1 MKPCSF
7 HGHAPPEPVNVLN
20 RIDCSKML
28 AGINLLGDVFSLPSI
43 KTYIKK
49 PQCVDDYANMKY
61 NSHSD
66 PVS

>member
-1 MKPCSF
+1 MKPCGF
-7 HGHAPPEPVNVLN
+7 HGHAPPKPVNVLN
-20 RIDCSKML
+20 RIDSSKML

-43 KTYIKK
+43 KTYIEKS
-49 PQCVDDYANMKY
+49 QCVDDANRKY